1 VNDQLTTVPHSRPLA
16 GERAAPCLLVVSTPD
31 ATVEGAVRPL
41 DQPVLLVGRGTGD
54 NHLRVA
60 GDPSM
65 SRVHAAISFDKG
77 MKQYVVED
85 QGSSNG
91 TFVHGQRTE
100 RAHLQPRDVI
110 RVGET
115 VMLLMEGPPS
125 RLDPQQ
131 ATRTGMV
138 GMSTA
143 LAAVLEQVERVGPT
157 DLHVLL
163 QGDSGVG
170 KELVARYIHTC
181 SKLEGPFVALNCATL
196 RPELAASELFGHR
209 KGAFSGADRDHE
221 GMFVAAAGGT
231 LFLDEIGELQP
242 DIQAQLLRAIE
253 AREVRPVGA
262 ARPQPVSVRLVAA
275 TNVDLRG
282 AIEDGAFRADLYARL
297 AQWVIPIPPLRQRRE
312 DVVLLAWHFLR
323 QFAPDREYE
332 LTADAVEALCL
343 YDWPLN
349 VRELASVLRRI
360 TIEQP
365 QGGCIES
372 TALPQHVLVGLQ
384 GRDATVSISIAPPLP
399 RPEGTPSKAELEHLL
414 AHFGGHVTDIA
425 RHLGR
430 HRVQVHRW
438 LKRCGLRAADYRS

>member
-1 VNDQLTTVPHSRPLA
+1 MNEQLTTVRHHSPTA
-16 GERAAPCLLVVSTPD
+16 GARTAPCILVVSTPD

-54 NHLRVA
+54 NHLRIA
-60 GDPSM
+60 GDPAL
-65 SRVHAAISFDKG
+65 SRTHAAITFDKA

-91 TFVHGQRTE
+91 TFVNGQRAG
-100 RAHLQPRDVI
+100 RAHLQPSDVI
-110 RVGET
+110 RLGET
-115 VMLLMEGPPS
+115 VMLLMDGPPG

-131 ATRTGMV
+131 VTRTGMV
-138 GMSTA
+138 GMSVA

-181 SKLEGPFVALNCATL
+181 SGLDGPFVALNCATL
-196 RPELAASELFGHR
+196 RPELAASELFGHKR
-209 KGAFSGADRDHE
+209 GAFSGADRDHD
-221 GMFVAAAGGT
+221 GMFMAAAGGT

-253 AREVRPVGA
+253 AREVRAVGA
-262 ARPQPVSVRLVAA
+262 ARPEQVSVRLVAA
-275 TNVDLRG
+275 TNVELHD

-297 AQWVIPIPPLRQRRE
+297 AQWVIPIPPLRERRE
-312 DVVLLAWHFLR
+312 DVVLLAWHFLG
-323 QFAPDREYE
+323 QFAPGTEYE
-332 LTADAVEALCL
+332 LSADAVEALCL

-360 TIEQP
+360 TIEEP
-365 QGGCIES
+365 RGGRIES
-372 TALPQHVLVGLQ
+372 TFLPQHVLIGIQ

-399 RPEGTPSKAELEHLL
+399 RPEGTPSKAELLHLL
-414 AHFGGHVTDIA
+414 THFDGHVTDIA

-438 LKRCGLRAADYRS
+438 LKRHGLRAADYRS